1 MRTRRSFGELAI
13 WAILAFG
20 GGALAGQA
28 DLASHAVQGPALLL
42 MLTNFALTLP
52 GRAPVLLIA
61 VCSWI
66 AMPAV
71 RGFVMH
77 EVNPGILIALVPAFV
92 AAAGGSLAGKLLD
105 TTASRLVAE
114 TDGSPAAESSM
125 LPTRAVLAVALLCIG
140 AIGVGPTRD
149 LLAAVGHPLSAWLA
163 TIWQVLTLLG
173 WIVCTPMVLLL
184 GRSPD
189 ESSSVTAI
197 DLVRHVVTIVAL
209 AAIHATLLVTIT
221 RLLFIPV
228 TPSAAALIRVAA
240 TVYLPLDA
248 LTYIAIVSLSY
259 ASDAERHRRDAQQRE
274 AAARAASLDDR
285 LAALRARLNPHFLF
299 NALNAVHS
307 LSQAGRSI
315 ESSRMVEGLTDLL
328 RYVLDE
334 RHAFVPLRDELA
346 FIGRYLELQR
356 TRFGH
361 RLSYSIAADPGA
373 EAALVPQL
381 VLQPIVENAVEHG
394 MSDSL
399 EGGEV
404 IVRAQR
410 TNEALTLTVDD
421 AGRAAEATNGLGI
434 GLANTRERLA
444 TLFRDRATIAVEP
457 RPSGGTRVTIE
468 LPMSVSES
476 A

>member
-13 WAILAFG
+13 WGILAFC

-28 DLASHAVQGPALLL
+28 DLAARAVQGPALLL
-42 MLTNFALTLP
+42 MVTNFALTLP

-61 VCSWI
+61 LCSWI

-71 RGFVMH
+71 HAFVTH
-77 EVNPGILIALVPAFV
+77 EINPGIVIALVPALV

-105 TTASRLVAE
+105 TTANKLTGESGAPR
-114 TDGSPAAESSM
+114 AAEPSM

-140 AIGVGPTRD
+140 AIGIAPTRD
-149 LLAAVGHPLSAWLA
+149 LLAAVGHPVSAWLA

-189 ESSSVTAI
+189 ESSTVTSI

-221 RLLFIPV
+221 RALLIPM

-248 LTYIAIVSLSY
+248 LTYIAIVSLSF

-299 NALNAVHS
+299 NALNAVHA

-361 RLSYSIAADPGA
+361 RLSYSITADPAA

-381 VLQPIVENAVEHG
+381 VLQPIVENAVEQG
-394 MSDSL
+394 MSDTL
-399 EGGEV
+399 DGGEV
-404 IVRAQR
+404 IVRAQ
-410 TNEALTLTVDD
+410 TDADALTLTVDD
-421 AGRAAEATNGLGI
+421 GGRATDSKNGL

-444 TLFRDRATIAVEP
+444 TLFRDRARVAVEP
-457 RPSGGTRVTIE
+457 RPTGGTRVTIE